1 MANKQVQLTTQ
12 TPLRLQPAVCAAF
25 IKQCAALIAENGASF
40 ALNHF
45 LAETLRKQG
54 HKIPELE
61 TPLERIAKGQK
72 RRWQTTKKAQ
82 KAEEAHALARKQRK
96 AETDKA
102 RRLRLKADTDTT
114 PGE

>member
-25 IKQCAALIAENGASF
+25 IKQCAGLIAENGASF

-45 LAETLRKQG
+45 LAETLRKRG
-54 HKIPELE
+54 HSIPELE
-61 TPLERIAKGQK
+61 TPLERIAQAQK
-72 RRWQTTKKAQ
+72 RRWKTTKQAQ
-82 KAEEAHALARKQRK
+82 RTEEKQALARKQRK

-102 RRLRLKADTDTT
+102 RRLRLKTD
-114 PGE
+114 